1 MSINK
6 LFLALITGAFLATTA
21 YAADENKPA
30 DAPPATTAAPEKGA
44 KPKAKP
50 HHHLAEG
57 GCGMSGA
64 AGWLLSPMI
73 AAPAISLFSASVIRH
88 ALRLRRSGAVD

>member
-1 MSINK
+1 
-6 LFLALITGAFLATTA
+6 
-21 YAADENKPA
+21 
-30 DAPPATTAAPEKGA
+30 
-44 KPKAKP
+44 
-50 HHHLAEG
+50 
-57 GCGMSGA
+57 MSGA